1 MHDMDYIDELVLE
14 ILQEAPD
21 DSALLDS
28 IVLSVVLLRSG
39 HSIGD
44 SLERINLS
52 NPAFLAAFSSRGLSH
67 SR

>member
-1 MHDMDYIDELVLE
+1 MRDMDYIDELVLE

-39 HSIGD
+39 HSLGD
-44 SLERINLS
+44 LLERINLS
-52 NPAFLAAFSSRGLSH
+52 NPSFLAAFSSGGLSH

>member
-1 MHDMDYIDELVLE
+1 MDHIDELVLE
-14 ILQEAPD
+14 IFQEAPD
-21 DSALLDS
+21 DLALLDS
-28 IVLSVVLLRSG
+28 IVLSVVLLRSE